1 MKAIRL
7 HSYHVPE
14 GLSYEEAPT
23 PVINPDQVLV
33 RIYATSVNHLEVAIA
48 QDKMQG
54 SMPVT
59 LPWIPGF
66 DLAGVVEKT
75 GENVRDFTPGQEV
88 YAKTTGGTYT
98 EYIALSPSDLAPRP
112 STLSFVESASVPHVG
127 LTAWQALYEHG
138 QLQSGQKVLIHGAA
152 GGVGSFAVQFAKNSG
167 AFVYATASARD
178 RSFLSHL
185 HADEF
190 IDYKN
195 EDFTTIVRDADLVID
210 LVGGETQLQSY
221 HVLKENGRLVTTTG
235 PAKGGDKPA
244 HITFI
249 PMVVHP
255 DGNALRA
262 IATRIEQRKVICD
275 IAQVY
280 SLEQTKQAW
289 ATFLHQ
295 TPESRTFTHGK
306 IILNI
311 HP

>member
-7 HSYHVPE
+7 HSYNVPE
-14 GLSYEEAPT
+14 GLFYEEAPLPT
-23 PVINPDQVLV
+23 INPDQVLV

-48 QDKMQG
+48 QGNMQG
-54 SMPVT
+54 SMPVNF
-59 LPWIPGF
+59 PWIPGF

-75 GENVRDFTPGQEV
+75 GENVQDFTPGQEV
-88 YAKTTGGTYT
+88 YAKTMGGTYT
-98 EYIALSPSDLAPRP
+98 EYIALSASDLAPRP
-112 STLSFVESASVPHVG
+112 STLSFVESASVPHVS

-152 GGVGSFAVQFAKNSG
+152 GSVGSFAVQFAKNSG
-167 AFVYATASARD
+167 AFVYATANAHD
-178 RSFLSHL
+178 RNFLAHL

-195 EDFTTIVRDADLVID
+195 EDFTTIVRDVDLVID
-210 LVGGETQLQSY
+210 LVGGETQLKSY

-235 PAKGGDKPA
+235 PAKGADNPA

-262 IATRIEQRKVICD
+262 IATLIEQGKVICD

-280 SLEQTKQAW
+280 LLEQTKQAW

-295 TPESRTFTHGK
+295 TPESQKFTHGK
-306 IILNI
+306 IILDI